1 MPDTEPDRRLALLI
15 AAPHGPETAQQRD
28 VQAMSAALHQR
39 GLSRDEI
46 WVQAGNLAR
55 EHLVSFL
62 ATAARHV
69 RHWSSGQLFL
79 HYSGHGA
86 FRGPSHPETASQ
98 VLPAMQPDTDD
109 LSHRWLWWE
118 DAFTILALP
127 SGVHLT
133 LVPDCEHTNLLEG
146 RLPPNASA
154 LAMKPSSPD
163 EWLACH
169 APEHD
174 FPADHGLAR
183 RGIISYYAAQ
193 TLPVARTMDEWLQ
206 EIQRAMSVDLAS
218 GVLPRLKQPLLQ
230 VLGIPTA
237 RLPGHVAM

>member
-1 MPDTEPDRRLALLI
+1 MARINIDLDENLVEEVMRRDHLGTKREAVHFALQRLVGDTMTLAEAL
-15 AAPHGPETAQQRD
+15 
-28 VQAMSAALHQR
+28 AMR
-39 GLSRDEI
+39 GI
-46 WVQAGNLAR
+46 G
-55 EHLVSFL
+55 
-62 ATAARHV
+62 
-69 RHWSSGQLFL
+69 
-79 HYSGHGA
+79 
-86 FRGPSHPETASQ
+86 
-98 VLPAMQPDTDD
+98 
-109 LSHRWLWWE
+109 WE